1 MNISKV
7 PVVSLRDGASVTYR
21 VVLEEI
27 ELTILYHA
35 LGLWCPSGDIHRQI
49 GEVGLDMLA
58 GFVKLVEAA
67 LKGKPGGRYEVART
81 VKEGEMKGEKNEKD
95 NPTTR

>member
-1 MNISKV
+1 
-7 PVVSLRDGASVTYR
+7 
-21 VVLEEI
+21 
-27 ELTILYHA
+27 
-35 LGLWCPSGDIHRQI
+35 
-49 GEVGLDMLA
+49 MLA